1 MWKYHNNDC
10 TMWYSTIQLRLI
22 NSTNIVWLCLIYMAI
37 WINIDL
43 FVDNWIKHCITTYF
57 LQAYND
63 NPKHANKHKSIS
75 MYTPKPIELT
85 LSYRLPTNVAKNE
98 SISMPTKLCA
108 TKKILEYSN
117 FIRFSKQ
124 FIVMPY
130 FIKSM
135 TKKCPNKAKKTHRS
149 RICSSLCV
157 FIPICSW
164 TTAHT
169 NHVVSTLI
177 VKPVRK
183 MTKARASWQR
193 R

>member
-1 MWKYHNNDC
+1 M
-10 TMWYSTIQLRLI
+10 S
-22 NSTNIVWLCLIYMAI
+22 I

-43 FVDNWIKHCITTYF
+43 FVNNWIKHCITTYF

-124 FIVMPY
+124 FIVIPY
-130 FIKSM
+130 FNAIM
-135 TKKCPNKAKKTHRS
+135 IKKCPNILMKTHRS
-149 RICSSLCV
+149 RISSSLCV

-164 TTAHT
+164 TTGYT
-169 NHVVSTLI
+169 NHVASTLI
-177 VKPVRK
+177 VKPVQKRK
-183 MTKARASWQR
+183 KS
-193 R
+193 